1 MHDARNVG
9 RLERYLSL
17 GAGALLV
24 AAAIRKRG
32 IAGAVAAAA
41 GGELLY
47 RGVTGFC
54 PAYGMLG
61 VDTSKRSGSHNPNA
75 SVPYGRGVRVEQ
87 SIEVARPAAELYE
100 FWRQLDTLPQFMQHL
115 EEVTVL
121 TRERSRWRVR
131 APVGNRITWEAEII
145 NDVPGKLIGW
155 RSLPGS
161 AMHNAGSVHFEE
173 RYGLTEVRVE
183 LEYAPPARY
192 VGASLARILGE
203 EPYKQIAEDLRRFK
217 AIAERGEH
225 TARRDRM
232 ESEPGL

>member
-32 IAGAVAAAA
+32 VAGTIAAAA

-47 RGVTGFC
+47 RGITGFC
-54 PAYGMLG
+54 PAYGLLG
-61 VDTSKRSGSHNPNA
+61 FDTSETRGSYNPNA

-87 SIEVARPAAELYE
+87 SIEVGRPASELYE
-100 FWRQLDTLPQFMQHL
+100 FWRKLDSLPQFMQHL

-121 TRERSRWRVR
+121 TAERSRWRVR
-131 APVGNRITWEAEII
+131 APVGSRITWEAEII
-145 NDVPGKLIGW
+145 NDVPGQLIGW

-161 AMHNAGSVHFEE
+161 AMHNAGSVQFVE
-173 RYGLTEVRVE
+173 RDGVTEVRVE

-203 EPYKQIAEDLRRFK
+203 EPHKQIAEDLRRFK
-217 AIAERGEH
+217 AIVERGEH
-225 TARRDRM
+225 VR
-232 ESEPGL
+232 LQ